1 MNTIIPNEVRF
12 DLDLQD
18 LPARAVGVSSDA
30 LGKVSG
36 AGCKLINT
44 QNRFNGGKLEGFCKQ
59 FCGVVGPTCGIH
71 RVYAGLIFCGCWTKK

>member
-44 QNRFNGGKLEGFCKQ
+44 SKKFTGGTLEGYCQ
-59 FCGVVGPTCGIH
+59 AWCGLVGTTCGTH
-71 RVYAGLIFCGCWTKK
+71 RVYGGQIYCGCWVK